1 LINSDHIC
9 ERSINSQDFTDIITL
24 IFDHSDQWLFNFNHT
39 YYSQQDD
46 FLGNSAGFL
55 MIFQKN
61 QGLPAAPLNQSH
73 DIAVSS
79 FTLLIDQACPTSTYH
94 GEDAPDQVWVRG
106 WG

>member
-1 LINSDHIC
+1 
-9 ERSINSQDFTDIITL
+9 
-24 IFDHSDQWLFNFNHT
+24 
-39 YYSQQDD
+39 
-46 FLGNSAGFL
+46 

-79 FTLLIDQACPTSTYH
+79 FTLLIAQACPTSTYH